1 MLSSRTQRPWKL
13 TWTWLVLAL
22 WLFAAPALAK
32 TVRAMTFAFENED
45 LSTVIRAVSAVTEM
59 TILFD
64 PTQVTGKLTLFAPR
78 PVPPAEAIQLL
89 TAALAL
95 HGYTLSQQAAGIWT
109 ITPAQPGSQ
118 ASTVAVVPLQYAR
131 AEEIAYTL
139 SQIAPPGV
147 KVAPYPPTNSVLI
160 AGPPQ
165 AVAALAAPLSQKPPT
180 AEPPP

>member
-1 MLSSRTQRPWKL
+1 
-13 TWTWLVLAL
+13 
-22 WLFAAPALAK
+22 
-32 TVRAMTFAFENED
+32 MTFAFENEE
-45 LSTVIRAVSAVTEM
+45 LSTVIRAVSAVTGM

-78 PVPPAEAIQLL
+78 PVTLAEAIQLL

-95 HGYTLSQQAAGIWT
+95 HGYTLSQQTAGVWT
-109 ITPAQPGSQ
+109 ITLAQSGSQ
-118 ASTVAVVPLQYAR
+118 TSTVEVVPLQYAR
-131 AEEIAYTL
+131 AEEVAYIL